1 MANRLKFDADT
12 HTYLLGGTPLI
23 SVTQLLH
30 KHGLVPDYGGVDGD
44 VLERKAARG
53 TLIHRE
59 IEAWIKT
66 GEDGF
71 TTELAGFQ
79 ALAKQYAFT
88 CMRSETRVHNDIIAG
103 TADLM
108 CGAKMPDG
116 RRIRLLADIKT
127 TARIHTEYARWQL
140 SVYEYLSGRTF
151 DELAVIHLGE
161 QARLITVP
169 ARKTGRG
176 GKADRMRAERKDIYA
191 PARRAVHRAAGG
203 GAAGRTCHPQRGNGA
218 ENCGRAC
225 QTCPRAAF
233 AGNGKVWRDRLR
245 ERVDEDHL
253 CCAHDADE
261 HRHGKTAGGKPG
273 PVRRVYKG
281 HAGRGVRSDHAEMS
295 AGFRAAYNGCVT
307 DEDGGLIL
315 SFRAE
320 GDGRAAAKRAAQWAR
335 KSNRELAV
343 DVRPYREKRSLTA
356 NAYFHVLVGEIA
368 ERLSVSEQEA
378 KRQLVLEYGAKLR
391 DETGTVVGM
400 KLPASVEVNDIYP
413 YARQFDERVENG
425 KRFYCYLLYKPT
437 HTLNTQEMCR
447 LIDGAVHEAK
457 ELGIE
462 TATPQE
468 LAKMKALLLKEKG
481 E

>member
-1 MANRLKFDADT
+1 MRL
-12 HTYLLGGTPLI
+12 P
-23 SVTQLLH
+23 VC
-30 KHGLVPDYGGVDGD
+30 
-44 VLERKAARG
+44 ARRRAC
-53 TLIHRE
+53 T
-59 IEAWIKT
+59 
-66 GEDGF
+66 
-71 TTELAGFQ
+71 
-79 ALAKQYAFT
+79 
-88 CMRSETRVHNDIIAG
+88 NDIIAG

-169 ARKTGRG
+169 RVKREEVEKLIECERNGRIYTPPL
-176 GKADRMRAERKDIYA
+176 AELSTALLEAALQAERAIRSAETVRKIA
-191 PARRAVHRAAGG
+191 EERARLG
-203 GAAGRTCHPQRGNGA
+203 
-218 ENCGRAC
+218 
-225 QTCPRAAF
+225 PRAAF